1 MIKFRTTFEELRIQ
15 AKELMHLINLKTK
28 SVLMDFYSFNKHISV
43 KRTKK
48 SGMTILKEH
57 CSFGMDKRTLLE
69 LL

>member
-15 AKELMHLINLKTK
+15 AKELIHLINLKTK
-28 SVLMDFYSFNKHISV
+28 SVLMDFYSFNKQIPV

-57 CSFGMDKRTLLE
+57 YSFRMDKRTLVE